1 MYARVAIV
9 ARRGDETRTPS
20 KRCRFPFS
28 PRLFLPEPRSF
39 SRLVHFTPRC
49 GRETITRLSIRYVS

>member
-20 KRCRFPFS
+20 KRRRFPFS
-28 PRLFLPEPRSF
+28 PRLFLPRSF